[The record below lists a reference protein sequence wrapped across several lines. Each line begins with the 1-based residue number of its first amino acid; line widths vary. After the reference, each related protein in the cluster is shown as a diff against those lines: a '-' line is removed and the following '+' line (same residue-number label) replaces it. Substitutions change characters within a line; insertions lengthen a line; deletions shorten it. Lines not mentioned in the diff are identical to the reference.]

1 MGNVWYSQASYED
14 FILLWHEGK
23 CLLRR
28 AAEVEICELGH
39 VLAVIPVCPSSG
51 EW

>member
-1 MGNVWYSQASYED
+1 MFDTRKLHMKTLS
-14 FILLWHEGK
+14 LLWHEGK